1 MTEQPINDRRRAR
14 ARADRPG
21 RPAKRAS
28 GAARAW
34 RVLFGVVV
42 LIASLTAFG
51 GPASAV
57 QSVRVSVDSD
67 AIDLTR
73 AVERYSA
80 QGDRIQ
86 VSTAP
91 GADGIVRRIEVSAVE
106 PGAQPAWIVFAL
118 TNDSDEQLTRLIVA
132 PHFRFVGSGVIW
144 PDLGSSRIATITASQ
159 GSAPER
165 EDNPEADVFRLTLDP
180 GTTVTYVAELRTPNL
195 PQLYLWEPDAFK
207 DKSTSL
213 TLYEGILIGIA
224 GLLALFLTIVFVVRG
239 AMIFPAAA
247 ALAWAVFAYVC
258 IDFGFWRKMFGLED
272 ATERIWR
279 AGVEATIGATLI
291 VFLFAYLN
299 LRRWHVR
306 YTHFALAWLALM
318 AAVVGLSVYNAP
330 VAAGVARIS
339 IATVAGLGFLL
350 ILSLAAR
357 GSDRAVML
365 IPTWYLLAVWVVAAG
380 AAALG
385 YLTNDLAAPGL
396 VGGLVLIVMLIGFTV
411 MQFAFSGSGGAVDSG
426 PDAERRSLAMTGS
439 GEGIFDWNVLA
450 DEVSGS
456 EAIESQLG
464 LKRGALEG
472 PAAGWLDVLHPLD
485 RDRYTLALDGLLHQ
499 RSGRINHDLRLRGS
513 DGHYF
518 WYVLKARPVISADG
532 EVVRVIGSLS
542 DVTEL
547 KSAEERMLHDA
558 VHDNLTGLP
567 NRELFND
574 RLGAAI
580 LMAQKPGGAAP
591 TVMIIDIDEFQSVN
605 DSYGLSIGDSAL
617 LAVARRLARDLN
629 PGDTLARLGG
639 DTFGAIVLA
648 EPRSMDAPARIDAL
662 RAALAAPISFGERE
676 IALTVSIG
684 AAHYDPKL
692 HGKGGDLLADAQLAL
707 ANAKKGGG
715 DRVEIFAHL
724 MRSQRSDRQ
733 TLENDMRR
741 ALERGE
747 ISILFR
753 PIVRLEDRTVAGFQ
767 SLLRWRHPRLGVL
780 DEDEFSS
787 AAEFDRRNRRHRR
800 LCARGDGE
808 GAGGVA
814 EGARGQSAD
823 LRHRRRVIAP
833 DAQPRFAFRRAR
845 RARPPLRAARLAQAR
860 GGGEPGDG
868 KPRIRRGS
876 FAEGARNRRR
886 ADAGQV
892 RRRLYLARPSAAV
905 SLRRHADR
913 RLPGQAELVRRALAD
928 PAFDRRHGA
937 GDRDGRHLRGR
948 GDGIRRGRARSARLP
963 VRPRG
968 GLRPADEPGRGA
980 KADGRGGRL
989 TEAAALQR
997 RGPQAP
1003 AIAGQHLRPVDRP
1016 HRFVMDALGE
1026 PHRSAL
1032 DGGAPGLARNVADRR
1047 GRGDQHRL
1055 AGDPGHL
1062 QQRVDRAVERQRAVE
1077 EALGGGA

>member
-1 MTEQPINDRRRAR
+1 M
-14 ARADRPG
+14 
-21 RPAKRAS
+21 
-28 GAARAW
+28 
-34 RVLFGVVV
+34 
-42 LIASLTAFG
+42 
-51 GPASAV
+51 
-57 QSVRVSVDSD
+57 QSVRVSVNSD

-91 GADGIVRRIEVSAVE
+91 GADGIVRRIEVSALE

-132 PHFRFVGSGVIW
+132 PHFRFVGSGLVW

-159 GSAPER
+159 GAAPER
-165 EDNPEADVFRLTLDP
+165 EDNAEADVFRLTLDP
-180 GTTVTYVAELRTPNL
+180 GTTVTYVAELRTPTL

-213 TLYEGILIGIA
+213 TLYEGIFIGIA

-291 VFLFAYLN
+291 IFLFAYLN

-306 YTHFALAWLALM
+306 YSHFALAWLFLM
-318 AAVVGLSVYNAP
+318 AAVAGLSVYNAP
-330 VAAGVARIS
+330 VAAGVARFS
-339 IATVAGLGFLL
+339 IATVAGVGFLL

-411 MQFAFSGSGGAVDSG
+411 MQFAFSGSGGAMDSG
-426 PDAERRSLAMTGS
+426 PEAERRSLAMTGS
-439 GEGIFDWNVLA
+439 GEAIFDWNVLT

-464 LKRGALEG
+464 LNRGALEG

-518 WYVLKARPVISADG
+518 WYVLKARPVVNVEG
-532 EVVRVIGSLS
+532 EVVRVVGSLC

-574 RLGAAI
+574 RLGAAV
-580 LMAQKPGGAAP
+580 LMAQKPGGDAP
-591 TVMIIDIDEFQSVN
+591 TAVVVDIDEFQSVN

-617 LAVARRLARDLN
+617 LAVARRMARDLT
-629 PGDTLARLGG
+629 PGDTLARLSG
-639 DTFGAIVLA
+639 DTFGAIVFA
-648 EPRSMDAPARIDAL
+648 EPWPMDAAAARIDAM
-662 RAALAAPISFGERE
+662 RAALAQPISFGERE
-676 IALTVSIG
+676 ITLTVSIG
-684 AAHYDPKL
+684 AAQYDPKL

-707 ANAKKGGG
+707 LNAKKAGG
-715 DRVEIFAHL
+715 DRVEMFSPF
-724 MRSQRSDRQ
+724 MRSYRSDRQ

-747 ISILFR
+747 ISVLFR

-767 SLLRWRHPRLGVL
+767 SLLRWRNPRLGL
-780 DEDEFSS
+780 LGEEEFSS
-787 AAEFDRRNRRHRR
+787 
-800 LCARGDGE
+800 
-808 GAGGVA
+808 VA
-814 EGARGQSAD
+814 ELTGAIVDIGAYALEATARELAAWQKALEVDPPIFATVAASSRQMLSHD
-823 LRHRRRVIAP
+823 LLSDVRATLGRHYV
-833 DAQPRFAFRRAR
+833 Q
-845 RARPPLRAARLAQAR
+845 
-860 GGGEPGDG
+860 
-868 KPRIRRGS
+868 RGS
-876 FAEGARNRRR
+876 LKLATAE
-886 ADAGQV
+886 
-892 RRRLYLARPSAAV
+892 
-905 SLRRHADR
+905 SLVMEN
-913 RLPGQAELVRRALAD
+913 PEY
-928 PAFDRRHGA
+928 
-937 GDRDGRHLRGR
+937 
-948 GDGIRRGRARSARLP
+948 
-963 VRPRG
+963 
-968 GLRPADEPGRGA
+968 
-980 KADGRGGRL
+980 
-989 TEAAALQR
+989 AAALLQR
-997 RGPQAP
+997 VREIGA
-1003 AIAGQHLRPVDRP
+1003 ALMLDRFGAGYTSL
-1016 HRFVMDALGE
+1016 
-1026 PHRSAL
+1026 
-1032 DGGAPGLARNVADRR
+1032 
-1047 GRGDQHRL
+1047 
-1055 AGDPGHL
+1055 GHL
-1062 QQRVDRAVERQRAVE
+1062 PQYRFDAMRIDASLVRPNSFGARSPILRSIVAMAQEIGMDVISEGAETESDAVELAQ
-1077 EALGGGA
+1077 LGCQFAQGAAFGQPMSAAAARKLMGAAGA

>member
-1 MTEQPINDRRRAR
+1 VPDWRGPVLTERLSNDCPGAHASGPCANPAAIVWRALLC
-14 ARADRPG
+14 ALVLVVGMSAFC
-21 RPAKRAS
+21 RPAC
-28 GAARAW
+28 
-34 RVLFGVVV
+34 
-42 LIASLTAFG
+42 
-51 GPASAV
+51 AV
-57 QSVRVSVDSD
+57 ESVRVSPDSD
-67 AIDLTR
+67 AIDLTK
-73 AVERYSA
+73 AVERHSA

-91 GADGIVRRIEVSAVE
+91 GADGIVRRIEVSALE
-106 PGAQPAWIVFAL
+106 PGAKPAWIVFAL

-144 PDLGSSRIATITASQ
+144 PDLGSSRITTITASQ
-159 GSAPER
+159 GAAPER
-165 EDNPEADVFRLTLDP
+165 EDNAEADVFRLTLDP

-258 IDFGFWRKMFGLED
+258 INFGFWRKMFGLED

-291 VFLFAYLN
+291 IFLFAYLN

-318 AAVVGLSVYNAP
+318 AAVVGLSVYNPP

-339 IATVAGLGFLL
+339 IATVAGVGFLL

-380 AAALG
+380 AAAMG

-411 MQFAFSGSGGAVDSG
+411 MQFAFSGSGGAMDSG
-426 PDAERRSLAMTGS
+426 PDADRRSLAMTGS
-439 GEGIFDWNVLA
+439 GEAIFDWNVLT
-450 DEVSGS
+450 DEVNGT

-464 LKRGALEG
+464 LKRGSLEG

-518 WYVLKARPVISADG
+518 WYVLKARPVIGADG

-574 RLGAAI
+574 RLRAAI
-580 LMAQKPGGAAP
+580 FLAQKPGGSVP
-591 TVMIIDIDEFQSVN
+591 TVMVIDIDEFQSVN

-617 LAVARRLARDLN
+617 LAVARRLARDFR

-648 EPRSMDAPARIDAL
+648 EPQSMEAPARIDAL

-676 IALTVSIG
+676 ITLSVSIG
-684 AAHYDPKL
+684 AAHYNPQL
-692 HGKGGDLLADAQLAL
+692 HDKGGDLLADAQLAL
-707 ANAKKGGG
+707 ANAKKAGG
-715 DRVEIFAHL
+715 DRAEIFAPA
-724 MRSQRSDRQ
+724 MRSNRTDRQ

-747 ISILFR
+747 ISVLFR

-767 SLLRWRHPRLGVL
+767 SLIRWRHPRLGVL
-780 DEDEFSS
+780 GEDEFLS
-787 AAEFDRRNRRHRR
+787 AAESTGAIVAYA
-800 LCARGDGE
+800 LEATARE
-808 GAGGVA
+808 LAAWQKALEVNPPIFATVA
-814 EGARGQSAD
+814 ASSRQMLSHD
-823 LRHRRRVIAP
+823 LLLDV
-833 DAQPRFAFRRAR
+833 
-845 RARPPLRAARLAQAR
+845 RAALGRHYVHRGSLRLAA
-860 GGGEPGDG
+860 
-868 KPRIRRGS
+868 
-876 FAEGARNRRR
+876 AE
-886 ADAGQV
+886 
-892 RRRLYLARPSAAV
+892 
-905 SLRRHADR
+905 SLVMEN
-913 RLPGQAELVRRALAD
+913 PEY
-928 PAFDRRHGA
+928 
-937 GDRDGRHLRGR
+937 
-948 GDGIRRGRARSARLP
+948 
-963 VRPRG
+963 
-968 GLRPADEPGRGA
+968 
-980 KADGRGGRL
+980 
-989 TEAAALQR
+989 AAALLQR
-997 RGPQAP
+997 VREIGA
-1003 AIAGQHLRPVDRP
+1003 ALMLDRFGAGYTSL
-1016 HRFVMDALGE
+1016 
-1026 PHRSAL
+1026 
-1032 DGGAPGLARNVADRR
+1032 
-1047 GRGDQHRL
+1047 
-1055 AGDPGHL
+1055 GHL
-1062 QQRVDRAVERQRAVE
+1062 PQYRFDAMRIDASLVRPNAFGARSPILRSIVAMAQEIGMEVISEGAETESDAVELAQLGCQFAQGAAFGQPMSAAAARKLMGA
-1077 EALGGGA
+1077 ALV

>member
-1 MTEQPINDRRRAR
+1 MTEQTFNDRLAR
-14 ARADRPG
+14 AGKTRSAG

-28 GAARAW
+28 GAW
-34 RVLFGVVV
+34 PSLLGVAI
-42 LIASLTAFG
+42 LLAALTAFCR
-51 GPASAV
+51 PACAV
-57 QSVRVSVDSD
+57 QSVRVSPDSD

-73 AVERYSA
+73 VVERYSA

-91 GADGIVRRIEVSAVE
+91 GADGIVRRIEVSALE

-118 TNDSDEQLTRLIVA
+118 TNDFEEQLTRLIVA
-132 PHFRFVGSGVIW
+132 PHFRFVGSGLIW
-144 PDLGSSRIATITASQ
+144 PDLGSSRITTITASQ
-159 GSAPER
+159 GAAPER
-165 EDNPEADVFRLTLDP
+165 EDSADADVFRLTLDP

-207 DKSTSL
+207 DKSASL

-258 IDFGFWRKMFGLED
+258 IDFGFWRKMFGLGD
-272 ATERIWR
+272 ASERIWR

-291 VFLFAYLN
+291 IFLFAYLN

-306 YTHFALAWLALM
+306 YTHFAFAWLVLM
-318 AAVVGLSVYNAP
+318 GAVVGLSVYNPAI
-330 VAAGVARIS
+330 AAGVARIS
-339 IATVAGLGFLL
+339 IATVAGIGFLL

-411 MQFAFSGSGGAVDSG
+411 MQFAFSGSAGAMDSG
-426 PDAERRSLAMTGS
+426 PNAERRSLAMTGS
-439 GEGIFDWNVLA
+439 GEAIFDWNVLT
-450 DEVSGS
+450 DEVNGS

-567 NRELFND
+567 NRELFTD

-580 LMAQKPGGAAP
+580 LLAQKPGGATP
-591 TVMIIDIDEFQSVN
+591 TVMVIDVDEFRSVN

-617 LAVARRLARDLN
+617 LAVARRLARDLH

-639 DTFGAIVLA
+639 DMFGAIVLA
-648 EPRSMDAPARIDAL
+648 EPGSMDAPARIDAL
-662 RAALAAPISFGERE
+662 RAVLASPISFGERE
-676 IALTVSIG
+676 ITLSVSIG
-684 AAHYDPKL
+684 AAHYNPKL
-692 HGKGGDLLADAQLAL
+692 HDKGGDLLADAQLAL
-707 ANAKKGGG
+707 ANAKKAGG
-715 DRVEIFAHL
+715 DRVEIFAPN
-724 MRSQRSDRQ
+724 MRLHRTDRQ
-733 TLENDMRR
+733 TLGNDVRR

-747 ISILFR
+747 ISILYR

-767 SLLRWRHPRLGVL
+767 SLIRWRHPRLGVL
-780 DEDEFSS
+780 GDDEFLQ
-787 AAEFDRRNRRHRR
+787 AAESTGAIVDIGAYALEFDRAG
-800 LCARGDGE
+800 ARCM
-808 GAGGVA
+808 A
-814 EGARGQSAD
+814 EGARGQPAH
-823 LRHRRRVIAP
+823 LRDGRSLLAP
-833 DAQPRFAFRRAR
+833 DAQPRPLARRAL
-845 RARPPLRAARLAQAR
+845 RARPPLRPARLAQACR
-860 GGGEPGDG
+860 GREPGDG
-868 KPRIRRGS
+868 ESGIRRGPP
-876 FAEGARNRRR
+876 AAGARNRRG
-886 ADAGQV
+886 ADARPV
-892 RRRLYLARPSAAV
+892 RRRLHLARSSAGV
-905 SLRRHADR
+905 PFRRDADR
-913 RLPGQAELVRRALAD
+913 RVAGQTQRLWRAVAH
-928 PAFDRRHGA
+928 PALDRRHGA
-937 GDRDGRHLRGR
+937 GDRHGCHLRGG
-948 GDGIRRGRARSARLP
+948 GDGIRRRRACPAWLPIRARL
-963 VRPRG
+963 
-968 GLRPADEPGRGA
+968 GLRPAHERGRSA
-980 KADGRGGRL
+980 KIDGGGGRL
-989 TEAAALQR
+989 TR
-997 RGPQAP
+997 R
-1003 AIAGQHLRPVDRP
+1003 L
-1016 HRFVMDALGE
+1016 
-1026 PHRSAL
+1026 
-1032 DGGAPGLARNVADRR
+1032 PGF
-1047 GRGDQHRL
+1047 
-1055 AGDPGHL
+1055 
-1062 QQRVDRAVERQRAVE
+1062 
-1077 EALGGGA
+1077 

>member
-1 MTEQPINDRRRAR
+1 MVLL
-14 ARADRPG
+14 
-21 RPAKRAS
+21 
-28 GAARAW
+28 AA
-34 RVLFGVVV
+34 
-42 LIASLTAFG
+42 LTAFWR
-51 GPASAV
+51 PAYAV
-57 QSVRVSVDSD
+57 QSVRVSPDSD

-91 GADGIVRRIEVSAVE
+91 GADGIVRRIEVSALE

-118 TNDSDEQLTRLIVA
+118 TNDSEEQLTRLIVA
-132 PHFRFVGSGVIW
+132 PHFRFVGSGIIW
-144 PDLGSSRIATITASQ
+144 PDLGSSRITTITASQ
-159 GSAPER
+159 GAAPER
-165 EDNPEADVFRLTLDP
+165 EDNADADVFRLTLDP

-207 DKSTSL
+207 DKSASL

-224 GLLALFLTIVFVVRG
+224 GSPGPVSDHRLRGPRRDDFSRRRGARLGGVRLCLHRLRLLAQDVRPRGRLG
-239 AMIFPAAA
+239 ADLARGRRGDDRRDAHHLPVRLPQSAPMAR
-247 ALAWAVFAYVC
+247 ALHPFRARLARA
-258 IDFGFWRKMFGLED
+258 DGGGGRALGLQS
-272 ATERIWR
+272 
-279 AGVEATIGATLI
+279 AGRGGGGA
-291 VFLFAYLN
+291 N
-299 LRRWHVR
+299 L
-306 YTHFALAWLALM
+306 
-318 AAVVGLSVYNAP
+318 
-330 VAAGVARIS
+330 
-339 IATVAGLGFLL
+339 IATVAGVGFLL

-411 MQFAFSGSGGAVDSG
+411 MQFAFSGSGGAMDSG

-439 GEGIFDWNVLA
+439 GEAIFDWNVLT
-450 DEVSGS
+450 DEVNGS

-580 LMAQKPGGAAP
+580 LLAQKPGGAAP
-591 TVMIIDIDEFQSVN
+591 TVMVIDVDEFQSVN
-605 DSYGLSIGDSAL
+605 DFYGLSIGDSAL
-617 LAVARRLARDLN
+617 LAVARRLARDFR

-648 EPRSMDAPARIDAL
+648 EPQSMDAPARIDAL

-676 IALTVSIG
+676 ITLSVSIG
-684 AAHYDPKL
+684 AAHYNPKL
-692 HGKGGDLLADAQLAL
+692 HDKGGDLLADAQLAL
-707 ANAKKGGG
+707 ANAKKAGG
-715 DRVEIFAHL
+715 DRVEIFAPT
-724 MRSQRSDRQ
+724 MRSHRTDRQ

-767 SLLRWRHPRLGVL
+767 SLHPL
-780 DEDEFSS
+780 
-787 AAEFDRRNRRHRR
+787 
-800 LCARGDGE
+800 
-808 GAGGVA
+808 
-814 EGARGQSAD
+814 
-823 LRHRRRVIAP
+823 AP
-833 DAQPRFAFRRAR
+833 SEAR
-845 RARPPLRAARLAQAR
+845 RP
-860 GGGEPGDG
+860 
-868 KPRIRRGS
+868 RRG
-876 FAEGARNRRR
+876 
-886 ADAGQV
+886 
-892 RRRLYLARPSAAV
+892 
-905 SLRRHADR
+905 
-913 RLPGQAELVRRALAD
+913 
-928 PAFDRRHGA
+928 
-937 GDRDGRHLRGR
+937 
-948 GDGIRRGRARSARLP
+948 
-963 VRPRG
+963 
-968 GLRPADEPGRGA
+968 
-980 KADGRGGRL
+980 
-989 TEAAALQR
+989 
-997 RGPQAP
+997 
-1003 AIAGQHLRPVDRP
+1003 
-1016 HRFVMDALGE
+1016 
-1026 PHRSAL
+1026 
-1032 DGGAPGLARNVADRR
+1032 
-1047 GRGDQHRL
+1047 
-1055 AGDPGHL
+1055 
-1062 QQRVDRAVERQRAVE
+1062 
-1077 EALGGGA
+1077 

>member
-1 MTEQPINDRRRAR
+1 MTEQILNDRPRVRGGGVCAN
-14 ARADRPG
+14 G
-21 RPAKRAS
+21 PAKRALS
-28 GAARAW
+28 AW
-34 RVLFGVVV
+34 RGLVGVVV
-42 LIASLTAFG
+42 LIAGLTAFWQ
-51 GPASAV
+51 PACAV
-57 QSVRVSVDSD
+57 QSVRVSPDSD

-91 GADGIVRRIEVSAVE
+91 GADGIVRRIEVSALE
-106 PGAQPAWIVFAL
+106 AGAQPAWIVFAL

-144 PDLGSSRIATITASQ
+144 PDLGSSRITTITASQ
-159 GSAPER
+159 GVAPER
-165 EDNPEADVFRLTLDP
+165 EDNAESDVFRLTLDP
-180 GTTVTYVAELRTPNL
+180 GTTVTYVAELRSPNL

-272 ATERIWR
+272 ASERIWR

-291 VFLFAYLN
+291 IFLFAYLN

-318 AAVVGLSVYNAP
+318 AAVVGLSVYNPP

-339 IATVAGLGFLL
+339 IATVAGVGFLL

-411 MQFAFSGSGGAVDSG
+411 MQFAFSGSGGAMDSG
-426 PDAERRSLAMTGS
+426 PDADRRSLAMTGS
-439 GEGIFDWNVLA
+439 GEAIFDWNVLT
-450 DEVSGS
+450 DEVNGA
-456 EAIESQLG
+456 EAIETQLG

-580 LMAQKPGGAAP
+580 LLAHKPGGSVP
-591 TVMIIDIDEFQSVN
+591 TVMVIDIDEFQSVN
-605 DSYGLSIGDSAL
+605 DSYGLSIGNSAL
-617 LAVARRLARDLN
+617 LAVARRLARDFQ

-639 DTFGAIVLA
+639 DTFGAIVLS
-648 EPRSMDAPARIDAL
+648 EPQSPEAPARIDAL
-662 RAALAAPISFGERE
+662 RSALAAPISFGERE
-676 IALTVSIG
+676 ITLSVSIG
-684 AAHYDPKL
+684 AAHYNPKL
-692 HGKGGDLLADAQLAL
+692 HDKGGDLLADAQLAL
-707 ANAKKGGG
+707 ANAKKAGG
-715 DRVEIFAHL
+715 DRVEIFAPY
-724 MRSQRSDRQ
+724 MRSHRTDRQ

-767 SLLRWRHPRLGVL
+767 SLIRWRHPRLGVL
-780 DEDEFSS
+780 GEDEFLT
-787 AAEFDRRNRRHRR
+787 AAEFDRRDHRHRR
-800 LCARGDGE
+800 LRSRGDSQ
-808 GAGGVA
+808 GACGVA
-814 EGARGQSAD
+814 EGARGQSAH
-823 LRHRRRVIAP
+823 LRDRRRVLAP
-833 DAQPRFAFRRAR
+833 DAEPRSPAR
-845 RARPPLRAARLAQAR
+845 RARGPRAPLRPSRLA
-860 GGGEPGDG
+860 
-868 KPRIRRGS
+868 
-876 FAEGARNRRR
+876 
-886 ADAGQV
+886 
-892 RRRLYLARPSAAV
+892 
-905 SLRRHADR
+905 
-913 RLPGQAELVRRALAD
+913 
-928 PAFDRRHGA
+928 
-937 GDRDGRHLRGR
+937 
-948 GDGIRRGRARSARLP
+948 
-963 VRPRG
+963 
-968 GLRPADEPGRGA
+968 
-980 KADGRGGRL
+980 
-989 TEAAALQR
+989 
-997 RGPQAP
+997 
-1003 AIAGQHLRPVDRP
+1003 
-1016 HRFVMDALGE
+1016 
-1026 PHRSAL
+1026 
-1032 DGGAPGLARNVADRR
+1032 
-1047 GRGDQHRL
+1047 
-1055 AGDPGHL
+1055 
-1062 QQRVDRAVERQRAVE
+1062 
-1077 EALGGGA
+1077 

>member
-1 MTEQPINDRRRAR
+1 MTEQSGQ
-14 ARADRPG
+14 RPQAG
-21 RPAKRAS
+21 PR
-28 GAARAW
+28 GAAQAGQRSAPPALRAPGGA
-34 RVLFGVVV
+34 LFGVVV
-42 LIASLTAFG
+42 LIASLAGFG
-51 GPASAV
+51 APASAV
-57 QSVRVSVDSD
+57 QSVRVSVESD
-67 AIDLTR
+67 AIDLTK

-91 GADGIVRRIEVSAVE
+91 AADGIVRRIEVSALE

-132 PHFRFVGSGVIW
+132 PHFRFVGSGLIW
-144 PDLGSSRIATITASQ
+144 PDLGSSRITTITASQ

-426 PDAERRSLAMTGS
+426 PEAERRSLAMTGS
-439 GEGIFDWNVLA
+439 GEGIFDWNVLT
-450 DEVSGS
+450 DDVSGS

-591 TVMIIDIDEFQSVN
+591 TVMVIDIDEFQSVN
-605 DSYGLSIGDSAL
+605 DSFGLSIGNSAL
-617 LAVARRLARDLN
+617 LAVARRLARDLR

-648 EPRSMDAPARIDAL
+648 EPQSMDAPARIDAL

-684 AAHYDPKL
+684 AASYDPKL

-707 ANAKKGGG
+707 ANAKKTGG
-715 DRVEIFAHL
+715 DRVEMFAAI
-724 MRSQRSDRQ
+724 MRSHRSDRQ

-767 SLLRWRHPRLGVL
+767 SLLRWRHPRLGLL

-787 AAEFDRRNRRHRR
+787 AAEFDRRDRRHRR

-808 GAGGVA
+808 GARGVA

-823 LRHRRRVIAP
+823 LRHRRRVVAP
-833 DAQPRFAFRRAR
+833 DAQPRSPVRRAR

-860 GGGEPGDG
+860 GGREPGDG
-868 KPRIRRGS
+868 EPRIRRGS
-876 FAEGARNRRR
+876 PAAGARDRRR
-886 ADAGQV
+886 ADAGPV
-892 RRRLYLARPSAAV
+892 RRRLHLARPSAAV
-905 SLRRHADR
+905 PLRRHADR
-913 RLPGQAELVRRALAD
+913 RLPGQTQLVRRALAD

-937 GDRDGRHLRGR
+937 GDRDGGHLRGR
-948 GDGIRRGRARSARLP
+948 GDRIRRGRARPARLP
-963 VRPRG
+963 VRARG
-968 GLRPADEPGRGA
+968 GVRPADEPGGGA
-980 KADGRGGRL
+980 QADGRGGRL
-989 TEAAALQR
+989 TRERRCRESKPMEGNQR
-997 RGPQAP
+997 N
-1003 AIAGQHLRPVDRP
+1003 
-1016 HRFVMDALGE
+1016 
-1026 PHRSAL
+1026 S
-1032 DGGAPGLARNVADRR
+1032 
-1047 GRGDQHRL
+1047 GRK
-1055 AGDPGHL
+1055 P
-1062 QQRVDRAVERQRAVE
+1062 
-1077 EALGGGA
+1077 